1 MTRQRMYLFERA
13 YVDYSARFRRYGNGV
28 LGAIRNTWDWFWS
41 GLGSKIIEVI
51 ISILLS
57 LAAIGACVFYVRYEI
72 SKGRGFSW
80 SMVFVIAIIFGV
92 TLALLFGWKAFLHF
106 LARLVSGLLA
116 TSVIVVF
123 GLGALLIALAF
134 FSIYLVVLLLLTA
147 LSFLVFLPMRGMQE
161 LWLLYRRVAYR
172 CPYDDCPGKGLP
184 IHVCSCGHEYDD
196 LLPSFYGIFHHT
208 CRHPDKDVKLATLDM
223 LGRNR
228 LPRLCSTCH
237 RPLILSSIG
246 ELSEKPIAVIGGPSA
261 GKTVFLRQ
269 AIRQLRQHLGAF
281 PRAVVKIDSPEQ
293 ELVLNQDLALLDRG
307 QVVAKTGGE
316 VIQAFGL
323 AIKIPKKMHSLL
335 YLFDAPGEHFATM
348 SRFGSKQVI
357 QHLKGIVLMVDP
369 FSLPGLSDY
378 AANQMGASET
388 PFKEIVAVLV
398 AGVNQMLVSRTTDLC
413 TVPLAVVIAKADA
426 LPVDDYAFLRGLV
439 SGDGNPHSP
448 ELSGRCR
455 QALVSLGEGGSVRAL
470 ETKFSNVQ
478 YYACSA
484 LGRSPD
490 FRATQPFQPSGVLE
504 PLMWM
509 LGIA

>member
-1 MTRQRMYLFERA
+1 MSRQRMYLFERA

-28 LGAIRNTWDWFWS
+28 LGAIRSTWNWFWS
-41 GLGSKIIEVI
+41 GLGSKIIEVM

-57 LAAIGACVFYVRYEI
+57 LAAIGACVFYVQYEH

-106 LARLVSGLLA
+106 LARVVSGILA
-116 TSVIVVF
+116 TSLIVIF
-123 GLGALLIALAF
+123 GLGALLLALVF
-134 FSIYLVVLLLLTA
+134 FSIYLMILLILTA

-184 IHVCSCGHEYDD
+184 IHVCTCGTEYED

-208 CRHPDKDVKLATLDM
+208 CRHPDKDVRLPTLDM
-223 LGRNR
+223 LGRNK

-246 ELSEKPIAVIGGPSA
+246 ELSEKPIAIIGGPSA

-269 AIRQLRQHLGAF
+269 AVRLLRQRLGEY
-281 PRAVVKIDSPEQ
+281 PRAIIKIDSADQ
-293 ELVLNQDLALLDRG
+293 EKLAQDLALLDRG
-307 QVVAKTGGE
+307 QVVAKTAFGAT
-316 VIQAFGL
+316 QAFGM
-323 AIKIPKKMHSLL
+323 AIKIPKIMRSLL
-335 YLFDAPGEHFATM
+335 YLYDTGGEDFATM
-348 SRFGSKQVI
+348 TQFGRKQVI
-357 QHLKGIVLMVDP
+357 QHLKGVILIVDP

-378 AANQMGASET
+378 AASQVGASSV
-388 PFKEIVAVLV
+388 PLKEIVAVLI
-398 AGVNQMLVSRTTDLC
+398 AGVNQMLVSRTTEQSK
-413 TVPLAVVIAKADA
+413 VPLAVVIAKADA
-426 LPVDDYAFLRGLV
+426 FPQEEYAFLRGLV
-439 SGDGNPHSP
+439 SGDGRTQSP

-455 QALVSLGEGGSVRAL
+455 QALISLGEGGSVRAL
-470 ETKFSNVQ
+470 ETKFANVR
-478 YYACSA
+478 YYASSA

-490 FRATQPFQPSGVLE
+490 FRTTQPFQPSGVLE
-504 PLMWM
+504 PFMWT
-509 LGIA
+509 LGLE